1 MSADRVWWI
10 VQKAALQRFVL
21 IAHALACA
29 IGPSACQAQTQVRN
43 RFEVQVASE
52 LRAAPQRAALL
63 RLEGVTI
70 RSEQPLI
77 VQVFAVPTD
86 REVDLTAPG
95 RDYLGSFAA
104 ETGPDGARPRDFAVA
119 VPLRLPELL
128 RQSRAP
134 LRVVL
139 VPVDPTG
146 KSVNVAIEVAAI
158 RATPE

>member
-1 MSADRVWWI
+1 M
-10 VQKAALQRFVL
+10 
-21 IAHALACA
+21 
-29 IGPSACQAQTQVRN
+29 RN

-77 VQVFAVPTD
+77 VQVFVLPPD

-104 ETGPDGARPRDFAVA
+104 EAGIDAGPKDFAVA
-119 VPLRLPELL
+119 VPRRLPELL
-128 RQSRAP
+128 QQVRARHCESSWYQSIA
-134 LRVVL
+134 
-139 VPVDPTG
+139 TG
-146 KSVNVAIEVAAI
+146 NSLNVAIEVAAI

>member
-1 MSADRVWWI
+1 M
-10 VQKAALQRFVL
+10 
-21 IAHALACA
+21 
-29 IGPSACQAQTQVRN
+29 RN

-77 VQVFAVPTD
+77 VQVFVLPPD
-86 REVDLTAPG
+86 REVDLAAPG

-104 ETGPDGARPRDFAVA
+104 EAGVDAGPKDFAVA
-119 VPLRLPELL
+119 VPRRLPELL
-128 RQSRAP
+128 QQSRAP

-146 KSVNVAIEVAAI
+146 NSLNVAIEVAAI